1 MLCGALANEYD
12 AQLVDSIDT
21 RITNR
26 AVVIAGGIGRTAGGT
41 HSNRMQLP
49 LYSEF
54 SDGEQNSALF
64 VASTSDQGDFALAVK
79 RGRMPKLLRS

>member
-12 AQLVDSIDT
+12 AQLVDSIDS

-26 AVVIAGGIGRTAGGT
+26 AVVIAGGIGRTESSGI
-41 HSNRMQLP
+41 P
-49 LYSEF
+49 LYTGTSNCEP
-54 SDGEQNSALF
+54 DSAP
-64 VASTSDQGDFALAVK
+64 VASSDQADLALAVR

>member
-12 AQLVDSIDT
+12 AQLVDSIDS

-26 AVVIAGGIGRTAGGT
+26 AVVIAGGIGRTESSGI
-41 HSNRMQLP
+41 P
-49 LYSEF
+49 LYTGTSNCELDSAPLVS
-54 SDGEQNSALF
+54 SDHTDL
-64 VASTSDQGDFALAVK
+64 ALAVR

>member
-12 AQLVDSIDT
+12 AQLVDSIDS

-26 AVVIAGGIGRTAGGT
+26 AVVIAGGIGRTESSGI
-41 HSNRMQLP
+41 P
-49 LYSEF
+49 LYTTGTSNCEP
-54 SDGEQNSALF
+54 DSAPL
-64 VASTSDQGDFALAVK
+64 ASSDQADLALAVR

>member
-12 AQLVDSIDT
+12 AQLVDSIDS

-26 AVVIAGGIGRTAGGT
+26 AVVIAGGIGRTQSSGI
-41 HSNRMQLP
+41 P
-49 LYSEF
+49 LYTGTSNCEP
-54 SDGEQNSALF
+54 DL
-64 VASTSDQGDFALAVK
+64 ASIDNADLALAVR

>member
-12 AQLVDSIDT
+12 AQLVDSIDS

-26 AVVIAGGIGRTAGGT
+26 AVVIAGGIGRTE
-41 HSNRMQLP
+41 SNGIP
-49 LYSEF
+49 LYTDASK
-54 SDGEQNSALF
+54 DSASF
-64 VASTSDQGDFALAVK
+64 ASSDQEDFALAVR

>member
-12 AQLVDSIDT
+12 AQLVDSIDS

-26 AVVIAGGIGRTAGGT
+26 AVVIAGGIGRTE
-41 HSNRMQLP
+41 SNGIIP
-49 LYSEF
+49 LD
-54 SDGEQNSALF
+54 SDAYHCEPDSA
-64 VASTSDQGDFALAVK
+64 SSDQAVDLALAVR

>member
-12 AQLVDSIDT
+12 AQLVDSIDS

-26 AVVIAGGIGRTAGGT
+26 AVVIAGGIGRTE
-41 HSNRMQLP
+41 SNGIP
-49 LYSEF
+49 LYADTSK
-54 SDGEQNSALF
+54 DSASF
-64 VASTSDQGDFALAVK
+64 ASSDQEDFALAVR